1 MRVEYDAFADI
12 YDVWVQ
18 SAPVAGRN
26 QPFYIEEYVRTD
38 GLAVELG
45 IGNGRIAI
53 EAARRGKP
61 VSGVDSSAEMLARCR
76 ERADAAGVAPLLT
89 LHQADFRDFA
99 LPEPAHLIAIP
110 FHTIGHLVTIEDKR
124 AALRRIHSHLVPG
137 GRLIFDHFV
146 FNPES
151 ARRNASPGLHAEY
164 TDAATGRDVL
174 LWAGATYDFAAQ
186 TMRLI
191 AWTDE
196 LDEEGVVVRRRYRRL
211 SFSWI
216 EPEQVRALLSETG
229 FEIETLYGDFDR
241 SPFGPESP
249 EQIWVARRP
258 A

>member
-1 MRVEYDAFADI
+1 MKVEYDAFAEI

-18 SAPVAGRN
+18 SAPIAGRN
-26 QPFYIEEYVRTD
+26 QPFYVEEYLRTD
-38 GLAVELG
+38 GLVVELG

-61 VSGVDSSAEMLARCR
+61 VAGVDSSPEMLARCR
-76 ERADAAGVAPLLT
+76 ERAEAAEVAHLLT
-89 LHQADFRDFA
+89 LQQADFREFT

-124 AALRRIHSHLVPG
+124 AALRRTHSQLVPG
-137 GRLIFDHFV
+137 GRLIFDHFI
-146 FNPES
+146 FNHDA
-151 ARRNASPGLHAEY
+151 ARRNASPGVRAEY
-164 TDAATGRDVL
+164 TDAATNRDVL
-174 LWAGATYDFAAQ
+174 LWSGATYDFAAQ
-186 TMRLI
+186 TMRLF

-196 LDEEGVVVRRRYRRL
+196 LDEEGVVIRRRYRRL

-216 EPEQVRALLSETG
+216 EPEQTRALLSETG
-229 FEIETLYGDFDR
+229 FEIEALYGDFDR

>member
-1 MRVEYDAFADI
+1 
-12 YDVWVQ
+12 
-18 SAPVAGRN
+18 VAGRN

-191 AWTDE
+191 AWTDAGAGARAAVGDR
-196 LDEEGVVVRRRYRRL
+196 LRDRDSLRRFRPKSLRPR
-211 SFSWI
+211 I
-216 EPEQVRALLSETG
+216 TRADLG
-229 FEIETLYGDFDR
+229 
-241 SPFGPESP
+241 GPAACVMTH
-249 EQIWVARRP
+249 WVAG
-258 A
+258 